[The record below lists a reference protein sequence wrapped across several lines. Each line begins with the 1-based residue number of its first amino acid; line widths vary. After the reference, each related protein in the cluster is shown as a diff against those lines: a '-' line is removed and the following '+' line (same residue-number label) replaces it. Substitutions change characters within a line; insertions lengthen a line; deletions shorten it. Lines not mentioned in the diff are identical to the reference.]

1 MKNVTRRLSWLLM
14 LASAAAVGQTAAV
27 GAVAQDGLPDGP
39 VPIRGIEPT
48 GTNTLAHY
56 REGVLGLRDF
66 TLQKS
71 GVIGAR
77 IRIVTTSTVEIRGLI
92 RLDSLTT
99 TGRVLVS
106 DEDTVTTPGGP
117 DRPNVTLPRPNR
129 RVVGMIAGLQHDT
142 LTMTRKDGVVLTV
155 PRGAI
160 ASLER
165 QASERSRKRGA
176 GVGFLIGGGTGAGVG
191 FLMGNSCDSTVFL
204 GCFMEPEGS
213 TFGGLLL
220 GAVAGTVTGA
230 FFGPR
235 RWQTSAPGAPAP
247 APPALR
253 ARRAWR

>member
-1 MKNVTRRLSWLLM
+1 MLS
-14 LASAAAVGQTAAV
+14 SAAAIGQAAAV
-27 GAVAQDGLPDGP
+27 GAVAQDRLPDGP
-39 VPIRGIEPT
+39 AAIRGIEPT
-48 GTNTLAHY
+48 ATNTLTHD

-77 IRIVTTSTVEIRGLI
+77 IRVVTTSTVEIRGLI

-106 DEDTVTTPGGP
+106 DEDTVTTTGGL
-117 DRPNVTLPRPNR
+117 DRPNVTLPRPGR
-129 RVVGMIAGLQHDT
+129 KIIGVIAGLQQET
-142 LTMTRKDGVVLTV
+142 LTMTREDGVVLTV

-176 GVGFLIGGGTGAGVG
+176 GLGFLIGGGTGAGIG
-191 FLMGNSCDSTVFL
+191 FLMGNSCDSSVFF
-204 GCFMEPEGS
+204 GCFMEPEAS

-235 RWQTSAPGAPAP
+235 RWQAVPLSWLSDEGVPAD
-247 APPALR
+247 R
-253 ARRAWR
+253 